1 MELLTAGLAITVAYL
16 FASLRVI
23 RQYERGVAFFLGR
36 YWGTKGPGLVF
47 LPALFAGQRR
57 VSLRIVAMDIPPQD
71 VITRDNVSVKV
82 NAVLYMRVTDP
93 AKAVIE
99 IEDYLYATSQL
110 AQTTL
115 RSVLGEVELDE
126 LLSDREKING
136 VLKKIID
143 ERTDAWGIEVS
154 AVEVKDVDLPDQ
166 MKRAMARQ
174 AEAERERRAKVIAA
188 QGELQASETL
198 AQAAKTLALEPT
210 SMQLRYLQTVTE
222 IAAENNSTTIFP
234 IPIELFRP
242 WIQAGGASAR
252 PAAADPGP
260 AATPVLGP
268 GESGTALP
276 PEIRKVLAPSL
287 VTEGGIPHDALVDM
301 MQQLRVE
308 WAQRDPDPRSG
319 EHG

>member
-1 MELLTAGLAITVAYL
+1 
-16 FASLRVI
+16 
-23 RQYERGVAFFLGR
+23 
-36 YWGTKGPGLVF
+36 
-47 LPALFAGQRR
+47 
-57 VSLRIVAMDIPPQD
+57 
-71 VITRDNVSVKV
+71 V
-82 NAVLYMRVTDP
+82 NAVLYMRVSEP
-93 AKAVIE
+93 ARAVIE

-126 LLSDREKING
+126 LLSDREKINA

-210 SMQLRYLQTVTE
+210 SMQLRYLQTVSE

-242 WIQAGGASAR
+242 WIQGSGAAPAR
-252 PAAADPGP
+252 PGVAVP
-260 AATPVLGP
+260 AALPA
-268 GESGTALP
+268 ALP
-276 PEIRKVLAPSL
+276 PEIQKVLTPSV
-287 VTEGGIPHDALVDM
+287 VTEGGISAAALADM
-301 MQQLRVE
+301 MQQFRVE
-308 WAQRDPDPRSG
+308 WAQREPDTSHD
-319 EHG
+319 EHE

>member
-47 LPALFAGQRR
+47 LPALFAGQKR
-57 VSLRIVAMDIPPQD
+57 VSLRIVALDIPPQD

-82 NAVLYMRVTDP
+82 NAVLYMRVSDP
-93 AKAVIE
+93 AMAIIE

-126 LLSDREKING
+126 LLSDREKINA

-198 AQAAKTLALEPT
+198 AQAAKTLAQEPT
-210 SMQLRYLQTVTE
+210 SMQLRYLQTVAE

-242 WIQAGGASAR
+242 WIQAGMGAPAR
-252 PAAADPGP
+252 PAAADPASLPTTDP
-260 AATPVLGP
+260 AR
-268 GESGTALP
+268 SLP
-276 PEIRKVLAPSL
+276 SEIQKVLAPSV
-287 VTEGGIPHDALVDM
+287 VTEGGIPAAALADM
-301 MQQLRVE
+301 MQQFRVN
-308 WAQRDPDPRSG
+308 WAQREPDTPRD